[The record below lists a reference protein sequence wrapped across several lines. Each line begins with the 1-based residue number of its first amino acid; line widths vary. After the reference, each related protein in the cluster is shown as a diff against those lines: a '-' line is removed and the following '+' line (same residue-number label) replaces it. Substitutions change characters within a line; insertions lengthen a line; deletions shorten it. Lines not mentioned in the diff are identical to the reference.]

1 MHVYVNGNEL
11 LDSLRDQSDALIVPG
26 DKASSRDNLARW
38 LSNYGKA
45 QDCEVTL
52 VFEHDADS
60 RTRSPYEH
68 HGRTTVVNLQ
78 PDEEARKAIAG
89 PANRAAAGERTYVV
103 TSDPELE
110 EIISGSNARVYE
122 PRRFMSKARK
132 VMGKD
137 AEGGMSEPD
146 QKYTGVPEEEVEF
159 WAQMFEDEDGGS
171 SDGT

>member
-1 MHVYVNGNEL
+1 MKVYVNGNEL
-11 LDSLRDQSDALIVPG
+11 LDYLRDQSDALIVPG
-26 DKASSRDNLARW
+26 DDESSRDNLARW

-45 QDCEVTL
+45 QGCEITL
-52 VFEHDADS
+52 VFEHDPRS
-60 RTRSPYEH
+60 GTRSPYEH

-89 PANRAAAGERTYVV
+89 PANRAAADERTYVV

-137 AEGGMSEPD
+137 DEGGMSEPD

-159 WAQMFEDEDGGS
+159 WAQMFEDEDGES
-171 SDGT
+171 SGGR